1 MLKQLKLQNII
12 LVEKADI
19 PFKSGLN
26 ILTGETGSGKSA
38 IMSGLNLALG
48 ERSDTNIIRRGSEKG
63 IVEAIFDIE
72 GLNVLIAFLEDSG
85 IEHEPNQELIIKR
98 EISISGKSR
107 VFINNQQ
114 TQLQLLKK
122 VGILLAQ
129 FVNQRAN
136 QQLFSQD
143 YHREVLDL
151 YADLTPLVKDYK
163 TSYLNEKS
171 MREQLNT
178 FIRQEAQRLREI
190 AICQTEITELEEA
203 QLKEHEDEEIFA
215 EYTVLVN
222 SKELME
228 MAHEINQSLSG
239 ERQSVLN
246 ILNRNKLCLDS
257 IAAMD
262 SKLLEPA
269 SAFHNAL
276 LEIQEVSYTLR
287 KYAGSL
293 NHQPDRLNEINERL
307 ALINRLKRKY
317 GSTIQ
322 EIQVYIEE
330 AKNKL
335 NDLENRETQI
345 EELQLQLT
353 KVEDNTNQLAL
364 QLTEQRELAS
374 RRFEQDLTEQ
384 LQSLNMAKAQ
394 FIVQVDLQKRTH
406 FGDNKVEFFLQP
418 NTGEHQISLRE
429 EASGGEISRVLLSLQ
444 TILAGKD
451 RIPSIIFDEVDS
463 NIGGETAAIVGEK
476 LRKIGQKHQ
485 VICVTH
491 FPQVASRAHHHLQIS
506 KSEKNGRT
514 LTEIKSLTIHSQQ
527 KELERMVGGSLVI
540 T

>member
-1 MLKQLKLQNII
+1 
-12 LVEKADI
+12 
-19 PFKSGLN
+19 
-26 ILTGETGSGKSA
+26 
-38 IMSGLNLALG
+38 MSGLNLALG

-394 FIVQVDLQKRTH
+394 FIVQVALQKRTH